1 MATKPNYEKMTV
13 AEFIET
19 DLFKEHLENVL
30 NSILLGYNEYDRVR
44 TDGQR
49 FKAAPLIRL
58 IEEGLLDDTKKFMAE
73 VWQVIGHISER
84 SSGQRKCIEEIV
96 GEAIHSALA
105 SLKKSK
111 K

>member
-19 DLFKEHLENVL
+19 DLFKEHLEEVL
-30 NSILLGYNEYDRVR
+30 NSVLLGYNEYDKKRV
-44 TDGQR
+44 DGQR
-49 FKAAPLIRL
+49 FKASPLINL
-58 IEEGLLDDTKKFMAE
+58 IEEGLLDDTEKFMVE
-73 VWQVIGHISER
+73 VWRVLGLISER
-84 SSGQRKCIEEIV
+84 PSGQRKCIEEIV